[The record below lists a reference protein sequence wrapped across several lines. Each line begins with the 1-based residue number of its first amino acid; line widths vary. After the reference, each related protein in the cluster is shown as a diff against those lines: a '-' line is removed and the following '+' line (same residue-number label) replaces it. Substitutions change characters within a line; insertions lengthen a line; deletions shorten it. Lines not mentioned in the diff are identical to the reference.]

1 MKRNGDKPGSWQFHI
16 LQLNKL
22 TSGDSDIDYGLRVMI
37 IANYETASR
46 PFKITMSDSFS
57 LCAFILYTTIFCM
70 NVTTHLHVNL

>member
-37 IANYETASR
+37 IAN
-46 PFKITMSDSFS
+46 
-57 LCAFILYTTIFCM
+57 
-70 NVTTHLHVNL
+70 